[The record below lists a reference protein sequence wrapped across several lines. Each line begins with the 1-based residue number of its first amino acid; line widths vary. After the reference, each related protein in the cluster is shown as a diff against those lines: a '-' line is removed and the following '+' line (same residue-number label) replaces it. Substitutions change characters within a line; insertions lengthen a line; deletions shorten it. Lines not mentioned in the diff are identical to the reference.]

1 MNYRHIY
8 HAGNFADVFKHIVL
22 IMLIQDLCKKDK
34 SILFMDTH
42 AGIGKYDLTTNT
54 AQKTCEFTQGFLKL
68 YNQDGNLPECPEVI
82 NIYKNIIESL
92 NVAQGANGCHHCE
105 QSSNDAPDTFK
116 EPSLR
121 GALFALRQS
130 SDSKTFMDCFVKST
144 RNDGINDEVLTL
156 YPGSPWIFKVLMR
169 PQDQVIL
176 TELHKEDVVTLKR
189 NFYKDK
195 QIAVHHTNGY
205 AALKAF
211 LPPKCGRGL
220 VLIDPPF
227 EEKDEF
233 AQVLNGLEV
242 ALERFSNGTYII
254 WYPIKDGIEVRKFYK
269 ELERLTV
276 KNLLI
281 REFGLIKDRPA
292 IGLSKCGIAIINAP
306 WQFETEL
313 DKVIKWLKNI
323 F

>member
-22 IMLIQDLCKKDK
+22 IMLIKDLCKKDK

-42 AGIGKYDLTTNT
+42 AGIGKYDLTINA
-54 AQKTCEFTQGFLKL
+54 AQKTCEFAQGFLKL
-68 YNQDGNLPECPEVI
+68 YNQDYDPTSCPEVI
-82 NIYKNIIESL
+82 NIYKNIIKSL
-92 NVAQGANGCHHCE
+92 NSCNFSGVDIEFPKTPVAADF
-105 QSSNDAPDTFK
+105 SLRFFK
-116 EPSLR
+116 ESQTKVC
-121 GALFALRQS
+121 GYQNI
-130 SDSKTFMDCFVKST
+130 KS
-144 RNDGINDEVLTL
+144 LTL
-156 YPGSPWIFKVLMR
+156 YPGSPWIFKALMR
-169 PQDQVIL
+169 AQDQVIL

-195 QIAVHHTNGY
+195 PIAVHHVNGY

-220 VLIDPPF
+220 ILIDPPF
-227 EEKDEF
+227 EDKDEF
-233 AQVLNGLEV
+233 VQVLNGLEV

-269 ELERLTV
+269 ELEQLKA

-281 REFGLIKDRPA
+281 REFGLTKDRPEA
-292 IGLSKCGIAIINAP
+292 GLSKCGIAIINAP
-306 WQFETEL
+306 WQFEIEL
-313 DKVIKWLKNI
+313 DKTIKWLKNI

>member
-42 AGIGKYDLTTNT
+42 AGIGKYDLASDT
-54 AQKTCEFTQGFLKL
+54 AKKTCEYTQGFLKL
-68 YNQDGNLPECPEVI
+68 YNQDHELTGCPEVI
-82 NIYKNIIESL
+82 NIYKNIIASVNSCNSPGVDIKSPKNSVVADFSL
-92 NVAQGANGCHHCE
+92 RF
-105 QSSNDAPDTFK
+105 FK
-116 EPSLR
+116 ESQAKACGYQDFDTNAKL
-121 GALFALRQS
+121 L
-130 SDSKTFMDCFVKST
+130 
-144 RNDGINDEVLTL
+144 IL
-156 YPGSPWIFKVLMR
+156 YPGSPWIFKALMR
-169 PQDQVIL
+169 AQDQVIL
-176 TELHKEDVVTLKR
+176 TELHKEDIVTLKR
-189 NFYKDK
+189 NFYKSK

-220 VLIDPPF
+220 ILIDPPF
-227 EEKDEF
+227 ENKDEF
-233 AQVLNGLEV
+233 AQVLSGLEL

-269 ELERLTV
+269 KLEQLKP

-281 REFGLIKDRPA
+281 REFGLTKNIPLT
-292 IGLSKCGIAIINAP
+292 GLSKCGIAIINTP
-306 WQFETEL
+306 WQFEIEL
-313 DKVIKWLKNI
+313 DRVINWLKKI